1 MIAAVAFVVAA
12 NLCAL
17 NESSGVDAPRVNG
30 YIASDCGRGLSR
42 SRKYEFGSPAPV
54 TDILYR
60 LVQIM
65 RAGDDAYD
73 AGNRKAAVADYH
85 RAADFLAAIPKPL
98 GYLADAELDLARA
111 SYVLGDAPGARRLWT
126 QYLRSSDAP
135 SYRPQMLALR
145 GGDYPRFFA
154 LSLRDDPANYA
165 LSYPEDNEGTAL
177 AQLREGLRQGAAGRY
192 AAAQSALQVSL
203 DAITHYP
210 TYPLYAWGAAAF
222 ARGKKASAFDT
233 WLDASTSG
241 SNGTVDMAYNV
252 HANAAAVTML
262 LGLSS
267 H

>member
-1 MIAAVAFVVAA
+1 MIAAFAFVVAT
-12 NLCAL
+12 NLCAS
-17 NESSGVDAPRVNG
+17 NESVDAAHVSG
-30 YIASDCGRGLSR
+30 YMASDCGKGLSR

-54 TDILYR
+54 TDLLYR
-60 LVQIM
+60 LVQVM

-73 AGNRKAAVADYH
+73 AGNRKAAVADYR
-85 RAADFLAAIPKPL
+85 RAADFLATIRAPL

-111 SYVLGDAPGARRLWT
+111 SYVLGDRPGARRLWT
-126 QYLRSSDAP
+126 QYLHSSDAP

-145 GGDYPRFFA
+145 SGDYPRFFA
-154 LSLRDDPANYA
+154 LSLDDDPANYA
-165 LSYPEDNEGTAL
+165 LSYPEDNEGPAL
-177 AQLREGLRQGAAGRY
+177 ARLREGLRQGAAGRY
-192 AAAQSALQVSL
+192 GAAQSALQASL

-222 ARGKKASAFDT
+222 ARGKKAAALDA
-233 WLDASTSG
+233 WLYASTSG
-241 SNGTVDMAYNV
+241 YNGSVDMAYNV